1 MQDRRSSEAG
11 LMTAGPADNTALDR
25 SIRVVVFTSGPA
37 LEDGLREL
45 LCQLESHADTALMG
59 VICESNGTTLAD
71 AWRDLRRRRGVL
83 APVLFALETARR
95 ARRWLRPARQRQLGT
110 VLNRI
115 EGRVH
120 VVADMHADPV
130 LEEIRALAPDLG
142 LSYGSPILR
151 PALFEIPSRG
161 TLGIHH
167 GKLPEYRGKKTPF
180 WAIYSGEAYAG
191 VTIQRVNPR
200 LDAGEIVCEGEIRVG
215 RRTLGAVWRRLEA
228 LGVTLYLQAILA
240 VRDGCADFEPP
251 RGEEGPLYR
260 DPTPRDIAIFW
271 LRWLLRLARGGPRE
285 TAS

>member
-1 MQDRRSSEAG
+1 MQDRCASETG
-11 LMTAGPADNTALDR
+11 LMTTGPANDTALDR

-45 LCQLESHADTALMG
+45 LYRIESHPDIALMG
-59 VICESNGTTLAD
+59 VIWESEGTTLSD

-83 APVLFALETARR
+83 APVLFALEMTRR
-95 ARRWLRPARQRQLGT
+95 TRRWLRSARQRQSGA
-110 VLNRI
+110 VLSRI
-115 EGRVH
+115 EDRVH

-151 PALFEIPSRG
+151 PALFQIPSRG

-191 VTIQRVNPR
+191 VTIQRVNAR
-200 LDAGEIVCEGEIRVG
+200 LDAGEIVREGEVRIG

-228 LGVTLYLQAILA
+228 LGVTLYMQAILA
-240 VRDGCADFEPP
+240 IRDGCADLEPP
-251 RGEEGPLYR
+251 RGEKGPLYR

-271 LRWLLRLARGGPRE
+271 LRWLLRLARGRPRE